1 MKKIL
6 LIVHILVF
14 AICFSQNNNQQY
26 LLQNKDKSTIS
37 SLPKIFIT
45 KDVNILFRSPEPVQF
60 VDLSSENLIGDLPAE
75 NIVRLKIAKFLQNDN
90 PLDTL
95 NLSKK
100 KEINYQNGQDLG
112 VISIVG
118 QSFMAQYK
126 LIYTTDNLIM
136 GGESDAN
143 SKIITNIQINQKD
156 MLPIQYPNNELSDFE
171 IKKYSQKILKYGDVK
186 KIRSSKDYK
195 MGIEVNNIYAFD
207 QYIFL
212 DLTFRNTT
220 NLPYDIGNVEFS
232 VDDKKIYKST
242 NNQSI
247 SIKPIF
253 EINKNQRFRTQFRN
267 IYVFKKF
274 TFPND
279 KILNIRIYEKG
290 ISGRTLS
297 LQVKYSDLLEADTL

>member
-1 MKKIL
+1 
-6 LIVHILVF
+6 
-14 AICFSQNNNQQY
+14 
-26 LLQNKDKSTIS
+26 
-37 SLPKIFIT
+37 
-45 KDVNILFRSPEPVQF
+45 
-60 VDLSSENLIGDLPAE
+60 
-75 NIVRLKIAKFLQNDN
+75 
-90 PLDTL
+90 
-95 NLSKK
+95 
-100 KEINYQNGQDLG
+100 
-112 VISIVG
+112 
-118 QSFMAQYK
+118 MAQYK
-126 LIYTTDNLIM
+126 LIYKTDNLVF
-136 GGESDAN
+136 GGEDDAN
-143 SKIITNIQINQKD
+143 SKINTNIQIVQKD
-156 MLPIQYPNNELSDFE
+156 MLPIQYPSNELSDFE
-171 IKKYSQKILKYGDVK
+171 IKKYSQKILKYGGVK

>member
-247 SIKPIF
+247 SISPIF

>member
-1 MKKIL
+1 MKKIISIL
-6 LIVHILVF
+6 NILIF
-14 AICFSQNNNQQY
+14 AIGFSQTNNQY
-26 LLQNKDKSTIS
+26 LLQNKDNSTMN

-60 VDLSSENLIGDLPAE
+60 VDLSNENLIGDLPAE

-95 NLSKK
+95 SLEKK

-112 VISIVG
+112 VISVVG

-126 LIYTTDNLIM
+126 LIYTTDNLLL
-136 GGESDAN
+136 GGDSDAD
-143 SKIITNIQINQKD
+143 SKIVTNIQITQKD
-156 MLPIQYPNNELSDFE
+156 MLPIQYPSNELSEFE

-186 KIRSSKDYK
+186 KVRSSKDYK
-195 MGIEVNNIYAFD
+195 MGIEVNNIYAYD

-253 EINKNQRFRTQFRN
+253 EINKNKRFRSQFRN

-279 KILNIRIYEKG
+279 KVLNIRIYEKG